1 LKETEMAS
9 TTLNGHSQ
17 RKTLSTQLDRL
28 DVILD
33 GLAEALNES
42 VADAVKDVVGQVVR
56 ESVETTI
63 REVLANQDLL
73 KAALARHGAPMTT
86 PVTSQPVPSQPSM
99 WRRLGNAMQAGWNW
113 VKNKAAQVADVI
125 GQAADACVNVV
136 AAGVVNAWSCG
147 KSLVSSA
154 WALLL
159 LVWLVVSQ
167 FRTPL
172 LIASSIGVVIG
183 VGCYCA
189 GPLVASAFSGITTFA
204 GSFIAVIV
212 RMARRELAAF
222 SPQKS

>member
-1 LKETEMAS
+1 MAS
-9 TTLNGHSQ
+9 ATLNGHHQ

-42 VADAVKDVVGQVVR
+42 VADAVRNVVGQVVR

-63 REVLANQDLL
+63 REVLGNQDLL
-73 KAALARHGAPMTT
+73 KAALARQAPT
-86 PVTSQPVPSQPSM
+86 VPSQPIAKKPSM

-113 VKNKAAQVADVI
+113 VKEKATQVVNVIDEVAQS
-125 GQAADACVNVV
+125 CVSVV
-136 AAGVVNAWSCG
+136 AAGAVNAWTCA
-147 KSLVSSA
+147 KSMVSGA

-159 LVWLVVSQ
+159 LVWFVVCQ

-189 GPLVASAFSGITTFA
+189 GPLVASAFSGFTTFA

>member
-1 LKETEMAS
+1 MAS

-63 REVLANQDLL
+63 REVLGNQDLL
-73 KAALARHGAPMTT
+73 KAALGRQAP
-86 PVTSQPVPSQPSM
+86 PVPSQPSM

-113 VKNKAAQVADVI
+113 VKEKATQLVNVIDEVAQTCA
-125 GQAADACVNVV
+125 NVV
-136 AAGVVNAWSCG
+136 AAGAVNAWTCG
-147 KSLVSSA
+147 KSMVSSA

-159 LVWLVVSQ
+159 LVWFVVRQ

-189 GPLVASAFSGITTFA
+189 GPLVASAFGGFTSFA

-212 RMARRELAAF
+212 RMARRELSGL